1 MTAVD
6 FLFAAG
12 YLAVIGL
19 FARAVCRR
27 LPGGQPKPR
36 RTAAQVTAALQEA
49 RRARDL
55 ATCHLIWPDP
65 PSARVIEA
73 QYRHDTA
80 RQRKENEQ

>member
-1 MTAVD
+1 VTAFD
-6 FLFAAG
+6 YFAAAG
-12 YLAVIGL
+12 YLLLVGL
-19 FARAVCRR
+19 ALRWLLRR
-27 LPGGQPKPR
+27 LPGGKPK

-55 ATCHLIWPDP
+55 ATCQLIWPDP

-80 RQRKENEQ
+80 KNRKEEQ

>member
-1 MTAVD
+1 MNAVD

-12 YLAVIGL
+12 YLAVIGY
-19 FARAVCRR
+19 AIRAVCRR
-27 LPGGQPKPR
+27 LPGGKPK

-55 ATCHLIWPDP
+55 ATCQLIWPDP

-80 RQRKENEQ
+80 KQRKENEQ

>member
-1 MTAVD
+1 MTAFD
-6 FLFAAG
+6 WFAAAG
-12 YLAVIGL
+12 YLLLVAYA
-19 FARAVCRR
+19 ARAVCRR
-27 LPGGQPKPR
+27 LPGGKPK

-55 ATCHLIWPDP
+55 ATCQLIWPDP

-80 RQRKENEQ
+80 KQRKENEQ